1 MQAFFATSTQKACGT
16 CTRMLA
22 PSPVLGSLPSGT
34 AVVAVFEHLDISA
47 QNGVRGSFPEVGDK
61 TDAGGIT
68 LNPRS

>member
-1 MQAFFATSTQKACGT
+1 M
-16 CTRMLA
+16 RMLA
-22 PSPVLGSLPSGT
+22 PSPVLGSLPGGT

-61 TDAGGIT
+61 TDAGGIA